1 MNIRQLREGRLV
13 ARNYSDV
20 FQDDRAVD
28 KYERVQY
35 AVDSHSTAVNERQRQ
50 YLRALVPA
58 SFPDACP
65 TQHDFACGTG
75 RGIDMLAGVV
85 AAAHGYD
92 VSPRMIAQAEA
103 ARRR

>member
-58 SFPDACP
+58 SFRTRVRPSTTSPAALAVASTCWPVSSRPP
-65 TQHDFACGTG
+65 TGTTS
-75 RGIDMLAGVV
+75 RPA
-85 AAAHGYD
+85 
-92 VSPRMIAQAEA
+92 
-103 ARRR
+103 